1 MSLGAFSVE
10 FTPAAARDLKRL
22 DPAIRLQLL
31 RASSVLEK
39 APYPESSVR
48 IKVLVGISPRH
59 YRLRVGDYRIV
70 YRIEGSRV
78 IVVRVAHRR
87 EAYR

>member
-1 MSLGAFSVE
+1 MSAFSVE
-10 FTPAAARDLKRL
+10 FAPAAARDLNRL

-31 RASSVLEK
+31 RSAAVLKE
-39 APYPESSVR
+39 APPPGARAR
-48 IKVLVGISPRH
+48 IQILVGISPRH

-70 YRIEGSRV
+70 YRIEGTRV

>member
-1 MSLGAFSVE
+1 MTAFSVK

-22 DPAIRLQLL
+22 NPAIRFQLL
-31 RASSVLEK
+31 KASVVLKET
-39 APYPESSVR
+39 PYPGSSAR
-48 IKVLVGISPRH
+48 IKVLVGLSPRH

-70 YRIEGSRV
+70 YRIEGMKV